1 MSTERVLAEILTL
14 ILEASN
20 TDILFP
26 QIPLPWLSCFPTS
39 FHFYVCSSSA
49 QLCLASSDLLLK
61 TEGAQGPRPQ
71 LSSPLWSP
79 G

>member
-1 MSTERVLAEILTL
+1 MSTEHVLAEILTL

-26 QIPLPWLSCFPTS
+26 RIPPPWLSCSPTS

-49 QLCLASSDLLLK
+49 QLC
-61 TEGAQGPRPQ
+61 
-71 LSSPLWSP
+71 
-79 G
+79 

>member
-1 MSTERVLAEILTL
+1 MREEERKKEGKEGRIDFMSTERVLAEILTL

-39 FHFYVCSSSA
+39 FHFCVCSSYA
-49 QLCLASSDLLLK
+49 
-61 TEGAQGPRPQ
+61 
-71 LSSPLWSP
+71 
-79 G
+79 